1 MRNSRRRGRFS
12 KQATATKYD
21 VVSDAQRKR
30 WEANV
35 VLSQHNY
42 STTASEDDKTDS
54 GVLLDLADDTS
65 NVRDAPILATAQE
78 EIVSIIC
85 EIYLL
90 LMTFINYRHSLSHW
104 SICVS
109 YTRSTARTC
118 KSKQLITECTST
130 TVLSRSDCANIA
142 YVFHLFM
149 LIQCDNNV
157 HKWEKVQIKSC

>member
-54 GVLLDLADDTS
+54 GVLLDLLADFTR
-65 NVRDAPILATAQE
+65 RD
-78 EIVSIIC
+78 
-85 EIYLL
+85 
-90 LMTFINYRHSLSHW
+90 
-104 SICVS
+104 
-109 YTRSTARTC
+109 C
-118 KSKQLITECTST
+118 KYNM
-130 TVLSRSDCANIA
+130 RNIFA
-142 YVFHLFM
+142 FNDIH
-149 LIQCDNNV
+149 
-157 HKWEKVQIKSC
+157 

>member
-118 KSKQLITECTST
+118 KSKQLIIYINHFLEQYIFIKK
-130 TVLSRSDCANIA
+130 TVSNMSKYFFHSRQN
-142 YVFHLFM
+142 
-149 LIQCDNNV
+149 
-157 HKWEKVQIKSC
+157 QIKQNF